1 MARNNRKI
9 ERTLREIE
17 KQLMAMGT
25 LPLDLSVRELEE
37 EREFDCL
44 LDIKEKYH
52 KNKGT
57 LDWEYDT
64 DPNEL

>member
-9 ERTLREIE
+9 QRTLREIE

-25 LPLDLSVRELEE
+25 LPLDIATRELEE

-44 LDIKEKYH
+44 LDVQEKYH
-52 KNKGT
+52 RNRGT
-57 LDWEYDT
+57 REMDYDL